1 MAKVYVI
8 GTFDTKEAELSYAR
22 ECAQAAGVPALLV
35 DVSTVSPSQSA
46 DVPAS
51 DVAGWH
57 PDGEPAVLGQS
68 DRGAAVAA
76 MGEALS
82 NYLVSRGDIGAVLG
96 LGGSGNTAIV
106 TAAMRA
112 LPVGVPKIMVS
123 TMASGDVSAYVGPND
138 IAMMYSVV
146 DIAGLNTISRQVI
159 ANAAHAAAGMALNS
173 AEFGDSARPALGFT
187 MFGVTTPCITA
198 IRSALEADFECFV
211 FHATG
216 TGGQSMEKLVDSG
229 LLGGVFDITTT
240 EVCDYLVGGVLPCTP
255 DRFGAVIRTGVPYV
269 GSVGAVDMV
278 NFGARE
284 TVPDRFQSRRLHVHN
299 PQITLMRTTAGENA
313 DIGAWIVERVNRMTG
328 PVRFLLPLKGV
339 SAIDREDQPFHDPQ
353 ADEAL
358 FNAIRKGWTS
368 APNRELIEVD
378 AHINEEGFTREALR
392 QFRSLG

>member
-8 GTFDTKEAELSYAR
+8 GTFDTKEAELTYAG
-22 ECAQAAGVPALLV
+22 ECLQSAGAAALLV
-35 DVSTVSPSQSA
+35 DVSTGSPSDAA
-46 DVPAS
+46 DVPAG
-51 DVAGWH
+51 DVARCH
-57 PDGEPAVLGQS
+57 PGGESAVLGQS
-68 DRGAAVAA
+68 DRGTAVAA

-82 NYLVSRGDIGAVLG
+82 NYLISRDDIGAVLG

-106 TAAMRA
+106 TAAMRT

-146 DIAGLNTISRQVI
+146 DIAGLNAISRQVI
-159 ANAAHAAAGMALNS
+159 ANAAYAAAGMALNR
-173 AEFGDSARPALGFT
+173 AESGESARPALGFT

-255 DRFGAVIRTGVPYV
+255 DRFGAVIRSGVPYV

-284 TVPDRFQSRRLHVHN
+284 TVPEKFQSRRLHVHN
-299 PQITLMRTTAGENA
+299 PQITLMRTTAEENQA
-313 DIGAWIVERVNRMTG
+313 IGAWIVDRVNRMTG

-339 SAIDREDQPFHDPQ
+339 SAIDKEDQPFHDPE

-358 FNAIRKGWTS
+358 FDSIRRGWIN
-368 APNRELIEVD
+368 APNRKLVEVD
-378 AHINEEGFTREALR
+378 AHINDDVFTREALR

>member
-1 MAKVYVI
+1 MAKVYVV
-8 GTFDTKEAELSYAR
+8 GTFDTKEAELEYAG
-22 ECAQAAGVPALLV
+22 ECVRAAGAAAFLV
-35 DVSTVSPSQSA
+35 DVSTVSPSESA
-46 DVPAS
+46 DVQAGE
-51 DVAGWH
+51 VARCH
-57 PDGEPAVLGQS
+57 PGGESAVLGQS
-68 DRGAAVAA
+68 DRGEAVAA

-82 NYLVSRGDIGAVLG
+82 NYLASREDIGAVLG

-159 ANAAHAAAGMALNS
+159 ANAAHASAGMAINK
-173 AEFGDSARPALGFT
+173 AELRDSARPALGFT

-198 IRSALEADFECFV
+198 IRSALENDFECFV

-284 TVPDRFQSRRLHVHN
+284 TVPEKFQSRRLHVHN
-299 PQITLMRTTAGENA
+299 PQITLMRTTAEENEA
-313 DIGAWIVERVNRMTG
+313 IGAWIVGRVNRMTG

-339 SAIDREDQPFHDPQ
+339 SAIDKEDQPFHDPE

-358 FNAIRKGWTS
+358 FDSIRTGWRNS
-368 APNRELIEVD
+368 PNRKLVEVD
-378 AHINEEGFTREALR
+378 AHINDDVFTREALR